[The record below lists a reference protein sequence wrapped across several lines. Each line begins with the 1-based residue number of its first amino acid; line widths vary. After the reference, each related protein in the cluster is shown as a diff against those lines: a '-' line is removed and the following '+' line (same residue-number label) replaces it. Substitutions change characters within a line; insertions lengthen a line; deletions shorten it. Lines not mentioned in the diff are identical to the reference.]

1 MEVWAHHE
9 NEAEEHAMDLKSKTE
24 CGHPP
29 TRSDQPEPLLKI
41 QQVAEWLSVSLSTL
55 YHSSSTGDG
64 PPKLKIGG
72 GLRYKRCCVR
82 AWIDEQS
89 SDPGE

>member
-1 MEVWAHHE
+1 
-9 NEAEEHAMDLKSKTE
+9 MDMKSKTD

-29 TRSDQPEPLLKI
+29 VRSDRPEPLLKI
-41 QQVAEWLSVSLSTL
+41 QQVAEWLSVSSSTL
-55 YHSSSTGDG
+55 YHCSSNGGG

-82 AWIDEQS
+82 AWIDEQH
-89 SDPGE
+89 SDSGD